1 MCSADSVEYMK
12 TCLHYGNCS
21 RSRSSRAVGM
31 GEGPSPEAKQPEVT
45 EATLEPSI
53 PILVIACNRP
63 DYVVQTLESLLR
75 SAHVH
80 TCIDRVQVHPHTG
93 TGAIV
98 CNGVLVHVGGRTSAP
113 V

>member
-21 RSRSSRAVGM
+21 QSRSSRAVGM
-31 GEGPSPEAKQPEVT
+31 GEGPSPEAKQPEGT

-75 SAHVH
+75 SVHAHAWTGTAH
-80 TCIDRVQVHPHTG
+80 TPG
-93 TGAIV
+93 TGAIA
-98 CNGVLVHVGGRTSAP
+98 CNGVLVHVGGRTLAP